1 MTDLADEE
9 GRRCYLE
16 SSRDEPNVKIYERM
30 GFQMVKEME
39 CDDDGEVCKVGVV
52 DDEGSLNIVGRRL
65 IGLQL
70 FCMIR
75 EPQPT
80 KHDLR

>member
-1 MTDLADEE
+1 MTDRADGE

-16 SSRDEPNVKIYERM
+16 SSRDEPNVKIYEKM
-30 GFQMVKEME
+30 GFKMVKEME
-39 CDDDGEVCKVGVV
+39 CDDDGEVCKVGVIN
-52 DDEGSLNIVGRRL
+52 EGIPDSVEMRL
-65 IGLQL
+65 IGSQL

-80 KHDLR
+80 KPNTR